1 MDLFRCNSLSGWEP
15 RSIQSILCRA
25 SLQRVKALLLEISS
39 EELSGNQKWFSP
51 SEAPD
56 VSPPWFSPRHWERRG
71 STCLPLGSK
80 LQLLITEMEVDA
92 GGEWSS
98 SPCPSFLSPS
108 QPGGWWQR
116 ARSRLDAFTC
126 SSPWSA
132 LGQTEQ
138 RRCHQ
143 QQALPRCLPQLAQC
157 CDSKPSL
164 GEVQLPPL
172 RLQLYKKQTTAC
184 YK

>member
-1 MDLFRCNSLSGWEP
+1 MDLFRCNSLSGQDP
-15 RSIQSILCRA
+15 RNIQSILCRA
-25 SLQRVKALLLEISS
+25 SLHRVKALLFEISS
-39 EELSGNQKWFSP
+39 GELSGNQKWLSL
-51 SEAPD
+51 SEAPN

-80 LQLLITEMEVDA
+80 LQLLITEMEADA
-92 GGEWSS
+92 GGERSS

-108 QPGGWWQR
+108 QPGGWWQQ
-116 ARSRLDAFTC
+116 ARSPLDAFTC
-126 SSPWSA
+126 SPPRSA

-143 QQALPRCLPQLAQC
+143 QQALPRCLPQLAQR
-157 CDSKPSL
+157 CDSKLSL

-172 RLQLYKKQTTAC
+172 RL
-184 YK
+184 

>member
-1 MDLFRCNSLSGWEP
+1 MGI
-15 RSIQSILCRA
+15 RSDSV
-25 SLQRVKALLLEISS
+25 RVKHLMFLLR
-39 EELSGNQKWFSP
+39 GFPQ
-51 SEAPD
+51 D
-56 VSPPWFSPRHWERRG
+56 TERRG

-80 LQLLITEMEVDA
+80 LQLLITEMEADA
-92 GGEWSS
+92 GGERSS
-98 SPCPSFLSPS
+98 SPCPSFLSPL

-116 ARSRLDAFTC
+116 ARSPLDAFTC
-126 SSPWSA
+126 SPPWST

-143 QQALPRCLPQLAQC
+143 QQALPRCLPQLAQH

-172 RLQLYKKQTTAC
+172 RL
-184 YK
+184 